1 MHRLQESELFHR
13 QESAR
18 ASGAHGVEEIL
29 PPLREARRA
38 QRVEVMEQVQ
48 PPERGGRVGGSLRSA
63 RDFLIA
69 VRAEMGKVSW
79 PTQDELV
86 KATRMVV
93 IFALGIGIV
102 LG

>member
-1 MHRLQESELFHR
+1 
-13 QESAR
+13 
-18 ASGAHGVEEIL
+18 
-29 PPLREARRA
+29 
-38 QRVEVMEQVQ
+38 MEQVQ
-48 PPERGGRVGGSLRSA
+48 GPERGGPVVGWLRSA

-69 VRAEMGKVSW
+69 VRGEMGKVSW

-102 LG
+102 LGIVDLLLTKVLVEGVAALGR